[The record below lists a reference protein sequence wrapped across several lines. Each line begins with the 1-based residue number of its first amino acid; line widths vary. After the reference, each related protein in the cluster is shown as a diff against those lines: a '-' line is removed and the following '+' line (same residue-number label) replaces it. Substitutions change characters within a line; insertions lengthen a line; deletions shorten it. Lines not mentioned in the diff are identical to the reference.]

1 MVGVIMYADKVTKA
15 MELTINETE
24 RRRTKQEEYNRLN
37 GITPKQIE
45 KSIDNQLLL
54 NRNKS
59 SDEVDSLVQS
69 SELMVN
75 DPIVEYM
82 GRSEL
87 EKSIEEVK
95 RQMEKEAKKENF
107 MQAAMLRDELFK
119 LKKFL
124 LDKFDD

>member
-1 MVGVIMYADKVTKA
+1 

-24 RRRTKQEEYNRLN
+24 RRRDKQEEYNKLN
-37 GITPKQIE
+37 GIIPKQIE
-45 KSIDNQLLL
+45 KSVDNQLLL
-54 NRNKS
+54 YRNKP
-59 SDEVDSLVQS
+59 SDEIDDLVQS
-69 SELMVN
+69 SELLVN

-82 GRSEL
+82 GRDEL
-87 EKSIEEVK
+87 EKSIEKVK

-124 LDKFDD
+124 LDKFEE